1 MNNDLSSVRA
11 GKHGKLLGLG
21 WMLAG
26 AFFLFDPFISI
37 VDLLPDA
44 VGYLL
49 FLPAFYC
56 LADMDE
62 RIADAVKGIRY
73 LMLIGIAR
81 VVALLMAFGYV
92 SPTEQPV
99 FILLALFTL
108 GVLNCIVLIP
118 MWKNLCGGL
127 LYLGSRNDAVTMF
140 DRRGAFGRKRARS
153 AVERYTIFSI
163 VYFVLREILAILPEV
178 SVLTSEQGGVEMD
191 SALSYYDFVGLFRLA
206 GSFVAFV
213 LGVIWLVMTVRLIC
227 KLKSD
232 KPFMARLTEKYRTE
246 VLTRHDLFAKRAVK
260 NSLLFLIVAAVLSI
274 DLYLDGVN
282 VLPDTLSAVFLLL
295 SVLALRR
302 YASEGKNLPALLS
315 TVGYALFAGLAW
327 LLQVTGYFKRDDVLD
342 IHRRAETYTR
352 WQITVVVQLLA
363 LVCFLLSVFFILR
376 SLYRLVKRYTG
387 VRSFG
392 VLGTQN
398 AEHTEAIHA
407 VIRKKIIAAGVLSGL
422 VAASTLFFWGV
433 IPLMPEMDLTLSGG
447 SAQTQNTV
455 DTIVTTVYQILTEG
469 YWFVDILIGGIWIF
483 TLGSATGEIT
493 EQMEYSS
500 MMSD

>member
-1 MNNDLSSVRA
+1 MNYTPSLARTRKI
-11 GKHGKLLGLG
+11 GKYLGLG
-21 WMLAG
+21 WMMAA

-49 FLPAFYC
+49 FLPAFRC

-127 LYLGSRNDAVTMF
+127 LYLGSRNDAVAMF
-140 DRRGAFGRKRARS
+140 DRQGAFGRKRARN
-153 AVERYTIFSI
+153 AVERYTVFSI
-163 VYFVLREILAILPEV
+163 IYFVLRELLAILPEV
-178 SVLTSEQGGVEMD
+178 TVLTSEQGGVEMD
-191 SALSYYDFVGLFRLA
+191 SAAAYYDFVGLFRMA
-206 GSFVAFV
+206 GSALSFIW
-213 LGVIWLVMTVRLIC
+213 GVIWLVMTVRLIC

-232 KPFMARLTEKYRTE
+232 KPFFARLTEKYRSE
-246 VLTRHDLFAKRAVK
+246 VLTRHDLFARRAVK
-260 NSLLFLIVAAVLSI
+260 NSLLFLIVAAVLSV

-302 YASEGKNLPALLS
+302 YASEGKNVPAVLA

-342 IHRRAETYTR
+342 IHRSAETYTR
-352 WQITVVVQLLA
+352 WQITVVVQILS

-392 VLGTQN
+392 VLGAQN
-398 AEHTEAIHA
+398 AEHTEAIHT
-407 VIRKKIIAAGVLSGL
+407 VIRKKIIVAGVLSGL

-433 IPLMPEMDLTLSGG
+433 IPLMPEMNLTLSGG
-447 SAQTQNTV
+447 SAQTQNTL
-455 DTIVTTVYQILTEG
+455 DTLITTAYQILTEG
-469 YWFVDILIGGIWIF
+469 YWFVDILFGGIWIF
-483 TLGSATGEIT
+483 TLGSATSEIT